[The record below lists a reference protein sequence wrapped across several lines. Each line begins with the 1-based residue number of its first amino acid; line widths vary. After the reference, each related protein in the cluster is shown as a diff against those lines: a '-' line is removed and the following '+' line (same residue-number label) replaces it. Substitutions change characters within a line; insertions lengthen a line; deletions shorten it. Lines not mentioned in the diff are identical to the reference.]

1 MPKFEFVTQVA
12 EEWHSDLIHKTPR
25 VVSKKV
31 RKTKRQLPSGLD
43 QDHFRWLCRYLARWH
58 RRHAGKCD
66 VMSGWSSDD
75 DDNEESDSDVDEDKL
90 KVLEQGEIRG
100 EDESETDCNE
110 SVSKGLYLYLCSSQ
124 LNGHSTPV

>member
-66 VMSGWSSDD
+66 VMSGWSSGETDD
-75 DDNEESDSDVDEDKL
+75 DLSWDDEEGLLKAYKKKKRNRNRKDTSEPGTETDEDKAAVRFCIL
-90 KVLEQGEIRG
+90 RYFV
-100 EDESETDCNE
+100 
-110 SVSKGLYLYLCSSQ
+110 
-124 LNGHSTPV
+124 